1 MKNVKNEKQNVTAK
15 LIYNLFHLNSTLI
28 ISGVTVGVL
37 SGGVSIIYRLAL
49 AKGEDFLYAT
59 LNFIQGKPVFIILW
73 FVVLFFLALIVG
85 KILKWEPMA
94 TGSGIP
100 QIIGEMKGYFDPAW
114 WRVMIAKFL
123 GGVLCIFGGLSLGRE
138 GPSLQIGAM
147 SGKALSKTLKAGKT
161 QERNLITAGASA
173 GLAAAFNAP
182 LAGIMFSLEEV
193 HKNFSA
199 AILISIMVASVSAE
213 FVSENVFGLSPVF
226 SFHVN
231 AVLPL
236 QLYWMVIILGVL
248 LGVLGALYNRTTLW
262 VQKLYEK
269 MKLKTEYK
277 LVIPFMAAGILGFV
291 LPQVLGSGHTMIELL
306 TQGNVLLMTALVLL
320 VVKFLFSIFSFGS
333 GAPGGIFFP
342 LLVIG
347 AYIGEVFGLVAVSFL
362 GISPDIV
369 NNFIILAMAG
379 YFAAIV
385 RAPITGIVLIAEMTG
400 TLKHLLPLAIVAMV
414 AYYVAYLLKSSPIYE
429 SLLDNLLIKF
439 KSHKRVKSGERMI
452 TEIVVHHGACAA
464 GKKISEIDWPVN
476 CLLISIRRGGNE
488 IIPKGNTIIIP
499 SDTLVAL
506 VDVDTY
512 YSIEKQLQ
520 DVCVN
525 KVF

>member
-1 MKNVKNEKQNVTAK
+1 MKNEQKNVTAK
-15 LIYNLFHLNSTLI
+15 LIYNLFHLNTALI
-28 ISGVTVGVL
+28 ISGITVGVL
-37 SGGVSIIYRLAL
+37 SGGVSILYRLVL

-73 FVVLFFLALIVG
+73 FVALFFLALIVG
-85 KILKWEPMA
+85 KILKWEPMI

-100 QIIGEMKGYFDPAW
+100 QIIGEMKGYFDPVW
-114 WRVMIAKFL
+114 WRVMIAKFI

-147 SGKALSKTLKAGKT
+147 SGKALSKTLKTGKT

-213 FVSENVFGLSPVF
+213 FVAENVFGLSPVF
-226 SFHVN
+226 SFQVDTS
-231 AVLPL
+231 LPL
-236 QLYWMVIILGVL
+236 QLYWLVIVLGVL

-262 VQKLYEK
+262 AQKLYEK
-269 MKLKTEYK
+269 IKFLKPEHK

-291 LPQVLGSGHTMIELL
+291 LPQVLGSGHAMIELL
-306 TQGNVLLMTALVLL
+306 TQSNMLLMTALVLL

-347 AYIGEVFGLVAVSFL
+347 AYIGQVFALLAISWL
-362 GISPDIV
+362 GISPDLV
-369 NNFIILAMAG
+369 NNFIIFAMAG

-429 SLLDNLLIKF
+429 SLLDNLLKKF
-439 KSHKRVKSGERMI
+439 KPNKRVKSGERMI

-464 GKKISEIDWPVN
+464 GKKISEIEWPVN
-476 CLLISIRRGGNE
+476 CLLISIRREGNE
-488 IIPKGNTIIIP
+488 IIPRGDTKIIP

-506 VDVDTY
+506 VDVDSY
-512 YSIEKQLQ
+512 DAIEKQLQ
-520 DVCVN
+520 EVCVH
-525 KVF
+525 KLF